1 MSFLLPTLTLLPN
14 KHVTT
19 GSTQLLMICPLL
31 SVTHSLL
38 YHTIFLCSISH
49 FSFPHTFPPPTF
61 SLCPAVYCK
70 FLHLCISIA
79 KYSASFHSSSVL
91 LSFPHPLIIVCSSFL
106 IPSSCCY
113 MIAILPKLFTHLVPF
128 VSSIS
133 CLLPDSTRVPLLLDL
148 RSSLRPSDHERDLG
162 RRRKRRPRRRETWP
176 KHALDTATSS
186 AGLMAGAAICAHL
199 CPWHSLVLAAYGS
212 VALRWVL
219 PVCPGH
225 PPSQG

>member
-1 MSFLLPTLTLLPN
+1 MLRFSLLLLSDNPTSYLLPLSFCLLPI
-14 KHVTT
+14 
-19 GSTQLLMICPLL
+19 SSPLHE
-31 SVTHSLL
+31 SSKIFSYFSLL
-38 YHTIFLCSISH
+38 
-49 FSFPHTFPPPTF
+49 
-61 SLCPAVYCK
+61 
-70 FLHLCISIA
+70 
-79 KYSASFHSSSVL
+79 VL

-106 IPSSCCY
+106 IPLSCCY
-113 MIAILPKLFTHLVPF
+113 MIAILPKLFTHIVPF

-162 RRRKRRPRRRETWP
+162 RRRKRRPRCRETWP

-199 CPWHSLVLAAYGS
+199 CPWHSLVLAAYGP
-212 VALRWVL
+212 VALCWVL